1 MQKNMA
7 SKVFLD
13 ANVLLDFTLK
23 RKDYEQSKQIIVLAV
38 NGTIQAFI
46 TPSIV
51 HIVGYWLTKAYGNAK
66 AKELLLTLMA
76 DLTVIDIPHEIVLN
90 ALHSKINDMEDALQ
104 YYSALH
110 HKLDYFIS
118 LDKQLQKQS
127 IPILPVYTPSDFL
140 IEITDG

>member
-1 MQKNMA
+1 MA

-13 ANVLLDFTLK
+13 ANILLDFTLK
-23 RKDYEQSKQIIVLAV
+23 RDEYEQSKQIITLAI

-76 DLTVIDIPHEIVLN
+76 DVTVIDLPHEIVLN
-90 ALHSKINDMEDALQ
+90 ALHSKINDIKDALQ
-104 YYSALH
+104 YYTAIH

-118 LDKQLQKQS
+118 RDKLLQKQS
-127 IPILPVYTPSDFL
+127 IPILPVYTPRGFL
-140 IEITDG
+140 NEVS